1 MSFYS
6 SHYLH
11 CTKSYCENIS
21 EFVCVISEKKL
32 KKKFTIEHAVVS
44 FSPWLFRT
52 TVKSKVTFLGYSE
65 SKWSLADS
73 SVACLIRSHTRFSLL
88 SRIREKTMSRKFH
101 DLYKIGSPKSFVKLK
116 KKIPVLESL
125 FNSKKGSPAQV
136 FSCKFCK
143 KNYRTPPD
151 DFFCSSEVFK
161 TRLTW

>member
-21 EFVCVISEKKL
+21 KFVCVISEKKL
-32 KKKFTIEHAVVS
+32 EKNFTIEHAVVS
-44 FSPWLFRT
+44 FNPWLFRT

-101 DLYKIGSPKSFVKLK
+101 DLYKIGGPKSFVKFK
-116 KKIPVLESL
+116 KKKYLYWSL
-125 FNSKKGSPAQV
+125 FSIQKKGHQHRCFPVNFA
-136 FSCKFCK
+136 K
-143 KNYRTPPD
+143 KIIEHLQTTSSVVARSLKPD
-151 DFFCSSEVFK
+151 
-161 TRLTW
+161 